1 MMEHNLQH
9 FLQYLV
15 SERGLARHSVEA
27 YRADLEDFIDYL
39 RTRGISSFTE
49 VDRAMLVDY
58 LGDCRDA
65 GMETATVARRLVSIK
80 LLFRFLTDEKLLER
94 DESRVMDSPK
104 LWRILPDFLS
114 AEEVAALIGVFSDR
128 SGDALELRN
137 RAIMELLYSSGLRVS
152 EIASLPLSAVDFD
165 TEIVRVT
172 GKGSKTRVVPVGK
185 IALQLLR
192 RYLESAR
199 PELAEKNPR
208 AAELFLSRNGRRLD
222 RERIWGIVKEAALLA
237 GISKNVH
244 PHTLRHSFAS
254 HLLENGADLR
264 VIQEMLGHADI
275 STTEIYTH
283 IDKSRLAAIHRK
295 FHPRS

>member
-15 SERGLARHSVEA
+15 SERGLARHSVDA

-39 RTRGISSFTE
+39 RARGVSSFAGA
-49 VDRAMLVDY
+49 DRAMLVDY

-192 RYLESAR
+192 RYLEAAR

>member
-27 YRADLEDFIDYL
+27 YRSDLEDFIDYL

-49 VDRAMLVDY
+49 VDRSMLVDY

-114 AEEVAALIGVFSDR
+114 TEEVSALIGVFSDR

-137 RAIMELLYSSGLRVS
+137 RAILELLYSSGLRVS

-185 IALQLLR
+185 VALQLLR